1 MSYVANKDGG
11 ANEVFF
17 FPAAFKNNQKGKF
30 KMKKITVFIVSFLLI
45 LSTMS
50 VFMISAAE
58 PIAPAMPDNAVAV
71 LDKDGISNALGDN
84 AESTIQG
91 LYGRHYKRG
100 LTAVDFSSAE
110 YVEFDAKFSNFNAI
124 KEYLTKNNAT
134 IEFCLTSAG
143 KSSGDVW
150 VDRSTGGNI
159 MNYMVS
165 ERNGW
170 HHFSIPKS
178 AFKAKF
184 AAGVDWTK
192 VDTWLL
198 IGEGAGAQT
207 KWDSHYSEKITIA
220 NICGTVSVVPALPSN
235 AVITLDEEGIS
246 KTLGDNANW
255 QMNWYEGRFGRY
267 ALTPAD
273 FSNAE
278 NIEFD
283 IRFSNYNAF
292 KAHIEENNI
301 SFQLFITSSGEQ
313 IWPNRSGIDIMS
325 YATAT
330 GNGWYHYTI
339 PKSAFIARDSG
350 GVNWSAVDSWFLFG
364 ENCKVTMGDIYSDT
378 LTIANICG
386 TVSVVP
392 ALPSNAVI
400 TLDEEGISKTLGDNA
415 NWQMNWYEGRFGRYA
430 LTPADFSNAE
440 NIEFDIRFSNYNAF
454 KAHIEENNISFQLFI
469 TSSGEQIWPNR
480 SGIDIMSYA
489 TATGNGWYHYTIPK
503 SAFIARDSGGVNWSA
518 VDSWFL
524 FGENCKVTMGDI
536 YSDTLTIA
544 NICGTCDF
552 LISDIYDLTDGY
564 VLLNKGT
571 TVADIIGG
579 FNSGAVVYDEKGL
592 RKSEGKIYGGMTVS
606 LVRDGFVYDNVIT
619 VIKYDLD
626 NDGDVSSTDLVI
638 LRKFLLGLEKFTNAQ
653 NVAVKG
659 SITGEISVKDLV
671 RMKKNIG

>member
-178 AFKAKF
+178 AFNTKY

-235 AVITLDEEGIS
+235 AVITLDEKGIS

-255 QMNWYEGRFGRY
+255 QMNWYEGRFGKY

-301 SFQLFITSSGEQ
+301 SFQLFITSSGEK

-364 ENCKVTMGDIYSDT
+364 ENC
-378 LTIANICG
+378 
-386 TVSVVP
+386 
-392 ALPSNAVI
+392 
-400 TLDEEGISKTLGDNA
+400 
-415 NWQMNWYEGRFGRYA
+415 Q
-430 LTPADFSNAE
+430 
-440 NIEFDIRFSNYNAF
+440 
-454 KAHIEENNISFQLFI
+454 
-469 TSSGEQIWPNR
+469 
-480 SGIDIMSYA
+480 
-489 TATGNGWYHYTIPK
+489 
-503 SAFIARDSGGVNWSA
+503 
-518 VDSWFL
+518 
-524 FGENCKVTMGDI
+524 VTMGDI

>member
-17 FPAAFKNNQKGKF
+17 FPAALKNNQKGKF

-58 PIAPAMPDNAVAV
+58 PIAPAMPDNAVAVLDKDGISKALGDNAESTIQGLYGRHYKRGLTAVDFSSAEYVEFDAKFSNFNAIKEYLTKNNATIEFCLTSAGKSSGDVWVDRSSGGNIMNYMVSERNGWHHFSIPKSTFKAKYAAGVDWTKVDTWLLIGEGAGAQTKWDSHYSEKITIANICGTVSVVPAMPDNAVAV

-150 VDRSTGGNI
+150 VDRSSGGNI

-178 AFKAKF
+178 TFKAKY

-198 IGEGAGAQT
+198 IGEGDGALT
-207 KWDSHYSEKITIA
+207 KWDSHYSEKI
-220 NICGTVSVVPALPSN
+220 
-235 AVITLDEEGIS
+235 
-246 KTLGDNANW
+246 
-255 QMNWYEGRFGRY
+255 
-267 ALTPAD
+267 
-273 FSNAE
+273 
-278 NIEFD
+278 
-283 IRFSNYNAF
+283 
-292 KAHIEENNI
+292 
-301 SFQLFITSSGEQ
+301 
-313 IWPNRSGIDIMS
+313 
-325 YATAT
+325 
-330 GNGWYHYTI
+330 
-339 PKSAFIARDSG
+339 
-350 GVNWSAVDSWFLFG
+350 
-364 ENCKVTMGDIYSDT
+364 
-378 LTIANICG
+378 
-386 TVSVVP
+386 
-392 ALPSNAVI
+392 
-400 TLDEEGISKTLGDNA
+400 
-415 NWQMNWYEGRFGRYA
+415 
-430 LTPADFSNAE
+430 
-440 NIEFDIRFSNYNAF
+440 
-454 KAHIEENNISFQLFI
+454 
-469 TSSGEQIWPNR
+469 
-480 SGIDIMSYA
+480 
-489 TATGNGWYHYTIPK
+489 
-503 SAFIARDSGGVNWSA
+503 
-518 VDSWFL
+518 
-524 FGENCKVTMGDI
+524 
-536 YSDTLTIA
+536 TIA

-592 RKSEGKIYGGMTVS
+592 RILEGKIYGGMTVS